1 MAKVTQERIQSFAF
15 VISIMM
21 CAAIAGGFVLRGV
34 AVQGWPRQIQLDDR
48 INPNN
53 APAVSLMRLQGVGLS
68 RAEAIVA
75 CRENFGEKG
84 EGARLSR
91 GQRFAESER
100 HRAQN
105 GAKYRPMAQVRI
117 VGF

>member
-1 MAKVTQERIQSFAF
+1 MAKVTQERIQAFAF

-21 CAAIAGGFVLRGV
+21 CAALAAGFLLRGV
-34 AVQGWPRQIQLDDR
+34 AVQGRPRQIQLDDR

-75 CRENFGEKG
+75 CRENFGEK
-84 EGARLSR
+84 ERR
-91 GQRFAESER
+91 GPAFREANDLQKVRGIGPR
-100 HRAQN
+100 TAQN
-105 GAKYRPMAQVRI
+105 IGQWLK
-117 VGF
+117 FE